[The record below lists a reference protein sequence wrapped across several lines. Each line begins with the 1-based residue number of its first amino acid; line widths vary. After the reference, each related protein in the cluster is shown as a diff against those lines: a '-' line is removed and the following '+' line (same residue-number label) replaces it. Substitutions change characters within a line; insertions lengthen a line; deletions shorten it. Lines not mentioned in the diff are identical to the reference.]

1 MSYKD
6 PKRKV
11 GSQSET
17 PKIKLNNDL
26 VIVSGY
32 QTFNISKFD
41 KNIQFISKP
50 HKFSF
55 ISNLFNK
62 LNKEEGCKT
71 ICDIGCSAGLCSLIA
86 HNNNFNE
93 ITSLDHDIEYIET
106 LTQIKNLCNITNI
119 NEKVFSFGEKMV
131 DNKKFDVVFCGALIH
146 WIFSLTADFRN
157 FDKIIN
163 YLLQYTGKYLIIEW
177 ICKSDRAISCLK
189 HISKNSLSTDEVYS
203 TENFEKAINKKCKII
218 SKDAV
223 DKKTRIL
230 YVLKV

>member
-17 PKIKLNNDL
+17 PKIKLNDDL
-26 VIVSGY
+26 VMISGY

-50 HKFSF
+50 YKFSF
-55 ISNLFNK
+55 ISNLFSK
-62 LNKEEGCKT
+62 LNKEEDCKT

-86 HNNNFNE
+86 HNNNFKE
-93 ITSLDHDIEYIET
+93 ITSLDHDIEYIKT
-106 LTQIKNLCNITNI
+106 LSKIKTLCNIGNI
-119 NEKVFSFGEKMV
+119 NEKVFSFGEKID

-163 YLLQYTGKYLIIEW
+163 YLLKYTGKYLVIEW
-177 ICKSDRAISCLK
+177 ISKSDKAISCLK
-189 HISKNSLSTDEVYS
+189 HLSKNSLSTDEVYS
-203 TENFEKAINKKCKII
+203 TENFEKAINKKCRII
-218 SKDAV
+218 SKDII
-223 DKKTRIL
+223 DSNTRIL
-230 YVLKV
+230 YVITV

>member
-1 MSYKD
+1 MTYKD

-11 GSQSET
+11 GSQAET
-17 PKIKLNNDL
+17 PKINLHDDL
-26 VIVSGY
+26 VMISGY

-50 HKFSF
+50 YKFSF

-62 LNKEEGCKT
+62 LNKEHDCNT

-86 HNNNFNE
+86 YNNNFKE
-93 ITSLDHDIEYIET
+93 ITSLDHDTEYIEI
-106 LTQIKNLCNITNI
+106 LSKIKNLCDINNI
-119 NEKVFSFGEKMV
+119 NEKVFSFGEKIEN
-131 DNKKFDVVFCGALIH
+131 NKKFDVVFCGALIH

-163 YLLQYTGKYLIIEW
+163 YLIEYTGKYLVIEW
-177 ICKSDRAISCLK
+177 ICKSDKAISSLN
-189 HISKNSLSTDEVYS
+189 HISINSLSTDEVYS
-203 TENFEKAINKKCKII
+203 TENFEKAINKRCSII
-218 SKDAV
+218 SKDKV
-223 DKKTRIL
+223 DGNTRIL